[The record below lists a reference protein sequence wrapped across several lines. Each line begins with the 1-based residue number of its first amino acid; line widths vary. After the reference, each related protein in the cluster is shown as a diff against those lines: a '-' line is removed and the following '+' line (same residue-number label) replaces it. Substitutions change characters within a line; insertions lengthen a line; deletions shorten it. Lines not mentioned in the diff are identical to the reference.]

1 MSEVKTAD
9 LGTGYY
15 RSKDPIKNLKIKVN
29 LKKVTGSSLVPT
41 FYNQDDDGA
50 GTSAMEMRP
59 LGSRPS
65 LKAPAPQEEKEEY
78 TFTWQEKVFSRREV
92 QIYSNPAN
100 CFGPQEERHH
110 QDILALKEQGGRKTR
125 RLFSYLDSDRF
136 TSNDEQILATSSPNE
151 TASFLTQKM
160 QNVRRRKLGGPGDR
174 GYSDASRRRKTDVVI
189 KEPTEEHVRSAH
201 VLDTPEVTM
210 YIMADLG
217 SFDEEVTEED
227 EHILCTI
234 KVPANMLRL
243 LVLGEIVSVKN
254 FEYDNLYVH
263 YFVELPKVSIYM
275 MFYILFKQSG
285 LQTDPK
291 RWRVTQTCKTKEINR
306 ENVAYLSH
314 PFEVEMFYKPDEVE
328 ENEERLPQWPQVFVE
343 VLSIDSWQRYRTEGY
358 GYITIPSTP
367 GTHHLDIQ
375 TWRPLGRSSYENLER
390 FFIGGSPEL
399 EDPTYV
405 SVPIT
410 HDGPVLSRFGFRTET
425 TGMVSLKLHVMQQSR
440 IFMEKSASRRTV
452 GSLID
457 RLGGLTM
464 QASVQNVL
472 GGGNGLKE
480 RGLIEVNKQLYEI
493 GSINFE
499 LPKTTQTCG
508 NPSGK
513 SVFGTVTGFMKQ
525 FHGLDGNGDLV
536 QNYFRELVRGCK
548 MPVKL
553 YLPSSDGNEMNL
565 GHQDIPWNC
574 P

>member
-110 QDILALKEQGGRKTR
+110 QDILALKEQGQKDQKII
-125 RLFSYLDSDRF
+125 SYLDSDRF

-234 KVPANMLRL
+234 KTNGQGVTSLTPDLTRHKDPYIIITNNAHRDSFQYELTLASQPISWREQDRENKMYQELYQRHSEYIKTFVGQEFEMVPANMLRL
-243 LVLGEIVSVKN
+243 LVLGEI
-254 FEYDNLYVH
+254 
-263 YFVELPKVSIYM
+263 
-275 MFYILFKQSG
+275 SG

-291 RWRVTQTCKTKEINR
+291 RWLGSPRHVKQKEINR

-314 PFEVEMFYKPDEVE
+314 PFEVEMFYKPDEIE
-328 ENEERLPQWPQVFVE
+328 ENEERLPQWPQIFVE

-367 GTHHLDIQ
+367 GKYIRCTHHLDIQ
-375 TWRPLGRSSYENLER
+375 TWRPLGRSSYENLRR

-472 GGGNGLKE
+472 
-480 RGLIEVNKQLYEI
+480 
-493 GSINFE
+493 E
-499 LPKTTQTCG
+499 LFQRARKRMQNARQTL
-508 NPSGK
+508 S
-513 SVFGTVTGFMKQ
+513 TVQ
-525 FHGLDGNGDLV
+525 
-536 QNYFRELVRGCK
+536 
-548 MPVKL
+548 
-553 YLPSSDGNEMNL
+553 
-565 GHQDIPWNC
+565 
-574 P
+574 

>member
-174 GYSDASRRRKTDVVI
+174 GYSDANRRRKTDVVI
-189 KEPTEEHVRSAH
+189 KEPSEEHVRSAH

-217 SFDEEVTEED
+217 SFDEEVAEED

-234 KVPANMLRL
+234 KTNGQGVTSLTPDLTRHKDPYIIVTNNARRDSFQYELTLASQPISWREQDRENKMYQELYQRHSEYIKTFVGQEFEMVPANMLRL

-263 YFVELPKVSIYM
+263 YFIELPKEWSADRSQEM
-275 MFYILFKQSG
+275 AG
-285 LQTDPK
+285 
-291 RWRVTQTCKTKEINR
+291 VTQTCKTKEINR

-314 PFEVEMFYKPDEVE
+314 PFEVEMFYKPDEIE
-328 ENEERLPQWPQVFVE
+328 ENEERLPQWPQIFVE

-358 GYITIPSTP
+358 GYITVPSTP

-375 TWRPLGRSSYENLER
+375 TWRPLGRSSYENLRR

-472 GGGNGLKE
+472 
-480 RGLIEVNKQLYEI
+480 
-493 GSINFE
+493 E
-499 LPKTTQTCG
+499 LFQRARKRMQNARQTL
-508 NPSGK
+508 S
-513 SVFGTVTGFMKQ
+513 TVQ
-525 FHGLDGNGDLV
+525 
-536 QNYFRELVRGCK
+536 
-548 MPVKL
+548 
-553 YLPSSDGNEMNL
+553 
-565 GHQDIPWNC
+565 
-574 P
+574 